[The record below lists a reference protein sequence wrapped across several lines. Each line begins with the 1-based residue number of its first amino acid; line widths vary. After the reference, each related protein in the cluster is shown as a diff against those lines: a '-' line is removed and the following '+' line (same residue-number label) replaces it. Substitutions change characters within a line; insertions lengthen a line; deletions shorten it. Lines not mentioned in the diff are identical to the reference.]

1 MESKAC
7 NPRRT
12 IVARLDEGE
21 DLFNSLI
28 ECVEKN
34 GVRSGIFNFI
44 GGLKRVSY
52 GLYYQGGRK
61 EFKRDATECF
71 EILSGT
77 GNITAKEDGIMVHAH
92 ITASDENDGSAF
104 GGHLMEGSIV
114 YPFAEVYI
122 QEFDSIIERE
132 FDSKINLWPIKI

>member
-1 MESKAC
+1 MESKVC
-7 NPRRT
+7 NPKRT
-12 IVARLDEGE
+12 IFARFDEGE
-21 DLFNSLI
+21 DLLGSLV
-28 ECVEKN
+28 ECVRGNE
-34 GVRSGIFNFI
+34 VRSGMFNFI

-52 GLYYQGGRK
+52 GLYYKGERK

-77 GNITAKEDGIMVHAH
+77 GNITVKEDEVMIHAH
-92 ITASDENDGSAF
+92 LTAADEDDGTSF

-114 YPFAEVYI
+114 FPFAEVYI

-132 FDSKINLWPIKI
+132 FNPKINLWPIKF